1 LGLTKK
7 TSKNHQN
14 VIQYWVHE
22 RNFAMPYTKTPR
34 PYKHEYELQKERGDI
49 AGKLERQRAR
59 RALDKEGSD
68 ANHNGKADKREGK
81 DVAHVKALS
90 RGGSN
95 ADGVRIE
102 PAAKNRS
109 FKRASNHGLVSETS
123 TRERKKK

>member
-1 LGLTKK
+1 
-7 TSKNHQN
+7 
-14 VIQYWVHE
+14 
-22 RNFAMPYTKTPR
+22 MPYTKTPR

-59 RALDKEGSD
+59 RALDKEGRD
-68 ANHNGKADKREGK
+68 TNHNGKADKREGK

-102 PAAKNRS
+102 SAAVNRS
-109 FKRASNHGLVSETS
+109 FKRNAKHALVSETS
-123 TRERKKK
+123 TKERKKK